1 MMLVRIGDG
10 QDGNNLGRQVRVIL
24 QVGYSRK
31 IEGKGLLV
39 FSL

>member
-24 QVGYSRK
+24 QVFKYSRK
-31 IEGKGLLV
+31 IKGKG
-39 FSL
+39 